1 MENRLAQQYSD
12 FLNSTVLRPL
22 AEFVK
27 SQPDEVGAKDIDGL
41 IQRFQSVLQLPQ
53 SSVPSVQH
61 HAPQMM
67 NNGINYGQGMQNH
80 LPSNMHPHSNFSPP
94 MVNIPG
100 LGSGLGGPAPP
111 KPAAGKPSA
120 GRGRGKTNKV
130 EPLWYSV
137 EQFTAAIQ
145 QGQQLCA
152 YCPPRGGHKDS
163 VCAAPAVNA
172 ETQPDYKLW
181 RCATDASKQGQ
192 IEKKLNTPIVGVV
205 PSSFP
210 GFNAP
215 MGGSAPP
222 PMGGTGVQTRAQA
235 ASSRPP
241 LPNFPNIPSGIP
253 GLPTFSSGG
262 LPSFPS
268 LPNGAGTFAGPGP
281 QAPRETSQPADL
293 DVEASEGLKDGHYLT
308 SHPKT
313 SKWLVNNGDKMVIL
327 GKFNHPVTEGHTFRP
342 DYEQDLIPLTVEEQN
357 FAINV
362 LGVPYENP
370 NHASGASS
378 PPGSNPVSPVDRTPG
393 TNPDPRRAT
402 RTRWTSRVAEPAGHP
417 LTVRST
423 RTRLRPTPYTRPP
436 RVSFTTHEPTTVNV
450 SNSDRCIE
458 SELV

>member
-12 FLNSTVLRPL
+12 FLNQAVLRPL
-22 AEFVK
+22 AESIK
-27 SQPDEVGAKDIDGL
+27 SQPDKIDAKDVDSL
-41 IQRFQSVLQLPQ
+41 VQYFQSVLQLQPSQ
-53 SSVPSVQH
+53 SSVPSFQH
-61 HAPQMM
+61 HAPPQM
-67 NNGINYGQGMQNH
+67 NNGINYGQGIQNH
-80 LPSNMHPHSNFSPP
+80 LPSNMHPQSSFSPP

-111 KPAAGKPSA
+111 RPAAARPSA
-120 GRGRGKTNKV
+120 GRGRGKANKV

-163 VCAAPAVNA
+163 VCAAPAANA
-172 ETQPDYKLW
+172 ETVADYKLW
-181 RCATDASKQGQ
+181 RCAADASKQGQ

-222 PMGGTGVQTRAQA
+222 MGGTGVQTRAQA
-235 ASSRPP
+235 AATRPP

-253 GLPTFSSGG
+253 GLPTFSNSG

-268 LPNGAGTFAGPGP
+268 LPNGVGTFAGPGP

-293 DVEASEGLKDGHYLT
+293 EVEASEGLKDGHYLT

-313 SKWLVNNGDKMVIL
+313 SKWLVYNGDKMVIL

-342 DYEQDLIPLTVEEQN
+342 DYEQDLIPLTAEEQN
-357 FAINV
+357 FAIKV

-370 NHASGASS
+370 NHASGSS
-378 PPGSNPVSPVDRTPG
+378 PGQIPSVQSTGPLAPIQTLGGPPGHGGLPG
-393 TNPDPRRAT
+393 LP
-402 RTRWTSRVAEPAGHP
+402 SLPAIPSLSGLP
-417 LTVRST
+417 GLG
-423 RTRLRPTPYTRPP
+423 
-436 RVSFTTHEPTTVNV
+436 
-450 SNSDRCIE
+450 
-458 SELV
+458 